1 MSAGEVD
8 RRPAEADPPDVS
20 AVLRAQL
27 RLMAR
32 AHRPAFLL
40 LGLAVAAGVV
50 ALAWIWPGG
59 APDRL
64 TLAHAMGRSYGAL
77 ELVAVFW
84 AAMVTWRGEGP
95 EERFHHWSQPVGRR
109 RHQLLRIAAGAV
121 WLLAAVVAGAAAGW
135 LAGAVVQGGMGP
147 GGAAPLA
154 ATVGGLLLLYL
165 LGSVPALLS
174 EHPVVWIVGVYA
186 GTGFLVTLASA
197 RGWPL
202 AGTVR
207 SLLLTGDWSLSSAT
221 NAPGLLVG
229 GTSGGQP
236 WAALGLWLC
245 VAGAAVV
252 LTASVHQER
261 SAGG

>member
-1 MSAGEVD
+1 MSVEAVD
-8 RRPAEADPPDVS
+8 RRPAEASPPAVS
-20 AVLRAQL
+20 TVLRAQL
-27 RLMAR
+27 ELMAR
-32 AHRPAFLL
+32 GHRAAFLL

-50 ALAWIWPGG
+50 ALAWIWPDG
-59 APDRL
+59 APERL
-64 TLAHAMGRSYGAL
+64 TLAHAAGRSYGAL

-95 EERFHHWSQPVGRR
+95 EERVHHWSQPVGRR

-121 WLLAAVVAGAAAGW
+121 WLLAAVIAGAAAGW
-135 LAGAVVQGGMGP
+135 IAGAVVQGGMGP

-154 ATVGGLLLLYL
+154 AIGGGLLLLYL

-202 AGTVR
+202 AGTAR
-207 SLLLTGDWSLSSAT
+207 SVLLTGDWSLSSAT
-221 NAPGLLVG
+221 NAPGLLVDG
-229 GTSGGQP
+229 VSGEQP
-236 WAALGLWLC
+236 WVALALWLC
-245 VAGAAVV
+245 VAGAAVA
-252 LTASVHQER
+252 LAASVHQER
-261 SAGG
+261 SADG